1 MLRAARPYLRAIAGT
16 RAALRTRSDHLTSPT
31 DLRPRGAFRFQEEPF
46 ESPGARAQQRRLAGV
61 A

>member
-1 MLRAARPYLRAIAGT
+1 MLRAARPYPRAIAGT

-31 DLRPRGAFRFQEEPF
+31 DLRPRGASCLQEEPF
-46 ESPGARAQQRRLAGV
+46 GSLGAQAQQRVLAGV